1 MAPQWETN
9 GVSPAPQSAALPL
22 QQCGIQ
28 VLGPRASG
36 KAILHTRDGG
46 HHLAGFLLLVISMI
60 RSITCGSG

>member
-22 QQCGIQ
+22 QQCGIE

-46 HHLAGFLLLVISMI
+46 RIST
-60 RSITCGSG
+60 SCDEYD